1 MSHIKKLLHAGFSL
15 FLIWQTF
22 LLLENLSF
30 NRSLSFSQSLLNAIL
45 LNLFVTGIF
54 TIVYSF
60 PVYKLLPDN
69 YYRINNPER
78 LKSFCNLIKIEYFK
92 KILLVTFWGKKQNKK
107 YFFNGTRNGFAEFK
121 LNTLKSE
128 FGHFVGFVVVMILTI
143 YIGIKIN
150 IFIALLA
157 FVINIIFNFYPFI
170 LQRYHRLRLARF

>member
-78 LKSFCNLIKIEYFK
+78 LKSFCNLIKIEHFK
-92 KILLVTFWGKKQNKK
+92 KILKNQIKAHNLEAYKIDYVILNFVNIDDEIYNYYGRQCKKIEVELELKLESGKV
-107 YFFNGTRNGFAEFK
+107 FK
-121 LNTLKSE
+121 TNDVLYADS
-128 FGHFVGFVVVMILTI
+128 HS
-143 YIGIKIN
+143 
-150 IFIALLA
+150 ALREYKRA
-157 FVINIIFNFYPFI
+157 N
-170 LQRYHRLRLARF
+170 

>member
-92 KILLVTFWGKKQNKK
+92 KILLVTFWGKNK
-107 YFFNGTRNGFAEFK
+107 
-121 LNTLKSE
+121 
-128 FGHFVGFVVVMILTI
+128 
-143 YIGIKIN
+143 IKN
-150 IFIALLA
+150 IFSMVLEMD
-157 FVINIIFNFYPFI
+157 
-170 LQRYHRLRLARF
+170 LQNLN